1 MHSYE
6 TLAILILAL
15 SAAFPAISAP
25 VRENQQQ
32 ARANVDERGT
42 IVIPESSDGANTTPA
57 FVSGHYHDQRAP
69 GIGSLVSKL
78 ADKFSTSDSFGTVLG
93 KSILSGVSSGAA
105 SDGVKKLLN
114 ATRRD
119 FDENSGIDSSTP
131 TKVFGHSIGVLPV
144 IPPVRNSTT
153 TFSVPG
159 HHERSLNV
167 GSTPGHSLDTL
178 VSDLNRPN
186 FNNHIISGRSV
197 RRDPSLFDL
206 SGVLH
211 FLGPV
216 LSYGGFGPGDASSGI
231 IRRDG
236 PLDPID
242 HIKELISTLDRAI
255 H

>member
-25 VRENQQQ
+25 VRYAPVFSPGMARFDGCYLYRENQQQ

-114 ATRRD
+114 ATR
-119 FDENSGIDSSTP
+119 
-131 TKVFGHSIGVLPV
+131 
-144 IPPVRNSTT
+144 
-153 TFSVPG
+153 
-159 HHERSLNV
+159 
-167 GSTPGHSLDTL
+167 
-178 VSDLNRPN
+178 
-186 FNNHIISGRSV
+186 
-197 RRDPSLFDL
+197 
-206 SGVLH
+206 
-211 FLGPV
+211 
-216 LSYGGFGPGDASSGI
+216 
-231 IRRDG
+231 
-236 PLDPID
+236 
-242 HIKELISTLDRAI
+242 
-255 H
+255 